1 MNGSFFFILLVM
13 RITYGTE
20 RSFLLF
26 LLMESEGRMK
36 ERNRGLS
43 LWLILAFLGCI
54 GGAKGEEIMNLH
66 TEKSM
71 YAPGETA
78 EVLVEDLPSEAALLR
93 LTLRH
98 LESPVLTLEMQAAE
112 SLSLRLPETDFTG
125 YLLEMQALDPA
136 GAVMAEAFTAVDVSS
151 SWTKFP
157 RYGYVWDFTPA
168 ADASAKIDRMSRYH
182 LNGVQFYDWQYRHH
196 QPVAENLSSWKDW
209 SGRVISGDAVRA
221 YIDAAHEK
229 NMACMAYNMIYA
241 ANQTYLTDGSG
252 VKPEWRLVKANGQDF
267 TCDMDAKLGPV
278 GVLQYFNPL
287 NADWQKYIFAQEN
300 KVFEAFAFDG
310 WHGDTIGENGLMRTA
325 DGGPLGFDENGRP
338 IHLVKNCYTQFL
350 NAAKAAI
357 APKYLVFNPVGAQG
371 IENVNVSDVD
381 VLYTEFWPWD
391 HDSDGLAYDSYYSL
405 HKAIVN
411 ACEQSGGKSLIAAAY
426 VNYRNPKSYFNPAA
440 VRMLDCVAFAS
451 GGARIELGNGDR
463 MLSDEYF
470 PTDTKKRMK
479 GELPGQVQRLYD
491 FLVAYENLLRD
502 GQHPVQRKVSLTG
515 VPVSADGKSGTVWTF
530 AKADDQTEIYHFL
543 NLMGTD
549 NGWRDEKQLKK
560 EPELQQNVRTR
571 LYTDRPVQSVWL
583 ASPDGAS
590 IAPMQLPFT
599 TGQDGEEDY
608 LEFVQPSLAY
618 WNMVFL
624 R

>member
-1 MNGSFFFILLVM
+1 M
-13 RITYGTE
+13 RITYGIE
-20 RSFLLF
+20 RVFLLF
-26 LLMESEGRMK
+26 LSTEREGRMK
-36 ERNRGLS
+36 KRNRRIC
-43 LWLILAFLGCI
+43 LWLVFMLLGCF
-54 GGAKGEEIMNLH
+54 GCAKGEKGMNFH

-78 EVLVEDLPSEAALLR
+78 EFLIEQLPPEAVRLR
-93 LTLRH
+93 ATLRH
-98 LESPVLTLEMQAAE
+98 LEKAVRTVEVPAAE
-112 SLSLRLPETDFTG
+112 SFALQLPETDFTG
-125 YLLEMQALDPA
+125 YLMQVQALNSN
-136 GAVMAEAFTAVDVSS
+136 GGVLAEAFGAVDVSS

-168 ADASAKIDRMSRYH
+168 ADAAGKIDAMSRYH

-196 QPVAENLSSWKDW
+196 QPVAEDLSSWKDW
-209 SGRVISGDAVRA
+209 SGRTISGDAVRA
-221 YIDAAHEK
+221 YLDAAHEK

-241 ANQTYLTDGSG
+241 ANQTYRTDGSG
-252 VKPEWRLVKANGQDF
+252 VSPQWRLVRANGQDF

-287 NADWQKYIFAQEN
+287 NADWQKYIFAQEK

-310 WHGDTIGENGLMRTA
+310 WHGDTIGENGPMRTA
-325 DGGPLGFDENGRP
+325 DGEPLGYDENGAP
-338 IHLVKNCYTQFL
+338 IELVKNCYTQFL

-357 APKYLVFNPVGAQG
+357 APRYLAFNPVGAQG

-391 HDSDGLAYDSYYSL
+391 RDADGLAYDSYYSL

-411 ACEQSGGKSLIAAAY
+411 ACAQSGGKSLIVAAY
-426 VNYRNPKSYFNPAA
+426 VNYRNPKSRFNPAA
-440 VRMLDCVAFAS
+440 VRMMDCVVFAS
-451 GGARIELGNGDR
+451 GGARIELGNGDN

-470 PTDTKKRMK
+470 PADTKKRMK
-479 GELPGQVQRLYD
+479 GELPGDVQRLYD

-502 GQHPVQRKVSLTG
+502 GQRCVERRVELAD
-515 VPVSADGKSGTVWTF
+515 VPVSTDGKSDAVWTF
-530 AKADDQTEIYHFL
+530 ARADERNEIYHFI
-543 NLMGTD
+543 NLTGTD

-560 EPELQQNVRTR
+560 EPSPVQNVKTR
-571 LYTDRPVQSVWL
+571 IYTNHAVAAVWL
-583 ASPDGAS
+583 ASPDGKS
-590 IAPMQLPFT
+590 IAPQELPFVS
-599 TGQDGEEDY
+599 GQDGEAAY
-608 LEFVQPSLAY
+608 IEFIQPSLAY